1 MPTRG
6 KSQPEK
12 AQPGSAASQPAG
24 KPAGGAS
31 SEKAH
36 LMTESEIERTL
47 VHLAH
52 DIVEKTEEKLDLAV
66 IGVRRRGELLAARL
80 GEKIRHMTRVD
91 VPVGSLDVELYRDDR
106 PSTAHGVHPSQ
117 IPFSITGKDVILVD
131 DVLFTG
137 RTTRAALEAIF
148 DHGRPKR
155 VRLCV
160 LIDRG
165 YRELPIEATFVGK
178 RVTVGPQE
186 VIEVMLREVDQMEK
200 VVLLEKS

>member
-6 KSQPEK
+6 KTPPDKS
-12 AQPGSAASQPAG
+12 QPGSQASRNPQP
-24 KPAGGAS
+24 PA

-52 DIVEKTEEKLDLAV
+52 DIVEKTEEKLDLAIV
-66 IGVRRRGELLAARL
+66 GVRRRGELLGARL
-80 GEKIRHMTRVD
+80 GAKIRQMTKVD

-106 PSTAHGVHPSQ
+106 PATAHPQQPSQ

-155 VRLCV
+155 DLPDVERPKV
-160 LIDRG
+160 GDAPEIDDG
-165 YRELPIEATFVGK
+165 E
-178 RVTVGPQE
+178 
-186 VIEVMLREVDQMEK
+186 
-200 VVLLEKS
+200 